1 MVQAIYTL
9 KNDFFILW
17 DLVNLQQ
24 IRANFNQHISDK
36 FYFMVNFDKSS
47 GFSSQIYQM
56 EVIVQLDY
64 LGVLILYG
72 HLIALNLIY
81 GAPSDF

>member
-1 MVQAIYTL
+1 
-9 KNDFFILW
+9 
-17 DLVNLQQ
+17 
-24 IRANFNQHISDK
+24 
-36 FYFMVNFDKSS
+36 MVNFDKRS